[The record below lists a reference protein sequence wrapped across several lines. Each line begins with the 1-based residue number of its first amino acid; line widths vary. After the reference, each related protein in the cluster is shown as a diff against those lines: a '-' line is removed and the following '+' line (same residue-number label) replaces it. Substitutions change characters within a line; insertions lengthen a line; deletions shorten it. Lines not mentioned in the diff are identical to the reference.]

1 VSVRVEVELNGV
13 RVPVVLDDDALATIA
28 VAVPAVPLRDGEQW
42 PQWMSVETASRYL
55 DVPPERLRKLKERR
69 EIPFHQEGVGCRV
82 FFARRD
88 LDEWM
93 HEFRHEAR
101 RDAMPSS

>member
-1 VSVRVEVELNGV
+1 VNVN
-13 RVPVVLDDDALATIA
+13 LDLTAFAEQVKA
-28 VAVPAVPLRDGEQW
+28 ELRDELLAELRAERDNGW
-42 PQWMSVETASRYL
+42 PEWMSVETAARYL
-55 DVPPERLRKLKERR
+55 DVPPERVRKLKDRR

-93 HEFRHEAR
+93 REFRHEAR
-101 RDAMPSS
+101 KGGDAI

>member
-1 VSVRVEVELNGV
+1 VNG
-13 RVPVVLDDDALATIA
+13 DAFTFDLSDLFAR
-28 VAVPAVPLRDGEQW
+28 LRDELRDELLAELRAEQDANGW
-42 PQWMSVETASRYL
+42 PEWMSVETAARYL
-55 DVPPERLRKLKERR
+55 DVLPERVRKLKDRR

-93 HEFRHEAR
+93 QTFRHEAR
-101 RDAMPSS
+101 KGGDAI